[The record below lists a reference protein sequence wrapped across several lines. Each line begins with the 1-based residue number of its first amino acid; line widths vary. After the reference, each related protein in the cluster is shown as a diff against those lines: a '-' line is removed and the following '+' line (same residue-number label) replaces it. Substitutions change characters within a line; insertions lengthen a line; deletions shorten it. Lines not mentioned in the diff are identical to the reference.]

1 MISYEFYSFGCC
13 LYFPKQFPVVS
24 QNETREKKNEKN
36 KKLEINQKHPR
47 EFMNLILTVFVLT
60 FWCSFFKLP
69 HPF

>member
-36 KKLEINQKHPR
+36 KKLEINQKHLFQTER
-47 EFMNLILTVFVLT
+47 VHELDFDCFCFDFLV
-60 FWCSFFKLP
+60 
-69 HPF
+69 